1 MKVEEG
7 DQKILKSALRCYRD
21 KEVSMGNDVRPIKD
35 LLERIMNEIKKENL
49 PPKDPPVIPNP
60 KKEYIEKITGAK

>member
-60 KKEYIEKITGAK
+60 KREYIGKITGDK